1 MIGLFNLGSLILGLI
16 AWILPLI
23 NLMSFEKYNHKNWAV
38 FPIASISS
46 CAISLCFQIYYHY
59 HLVKSEDWTALMDTT
74 GATVTA
80 SIVLLTVTILLNS
93 ITLVVYR
100 RKTAI

>member
-1 MIGLFNLGSLILGLI
+1 MMGILNLGSLILGLI

-23 NLMSFEKYNHKNWAV
+23 NLMRYEKHNHRKSVV
-38 FPIASISS
+38 FSISSLSS
-46 CAISLCFQIYYHY
+46 CAISLCFQIYYYY

-80 SIVLLTVTILLNS
+80 SIVLLIVTILLNT
-93 ITLVVYR
+93 ITLVAYH